1 MKKLALFRHAKSDW
15 ADGTTRDFDRPLNA
29 RGRDAAVAMGQ
40 YALKNGMACDHIIAS
55 PAIRVSETLEIA
67 QQAYSKPW
75 EIHWD
80 RKIYLASSATLLDL
94 VHQQDDQ
101 HQSLL
106 MAGHNPGLEDLIL
119 ETVPLGSNA
128 HRDRVEE
135 KFPSGALAIL
145 HFDCDKW
152 SDIAR
157 GQGALHNLIF
167 PRELPA
173 L

>member
-15 ADGTTRDFDRPLNA
+15 SDGMTRDFDRPLNA
-29 RGRDAAVAMGQ
+29 RGRDAAAAMGR
-40 YALKNGMACDHIIAS
+40 YALENGFACDHIIAS

-67 QQAYSKPW
+67 QQVYKKTW

-80 RKIYLASSATLLDL
+80 RKIYLASSVTLLDL

-101 HQSLL
+101 YQSLL
-106 MAGHNPGLEDLIL
+106 IAGHNPGLEDLIL
-119 ETVPLGSNA
+119 ETVPYGSNS

-135 KFPSGALAIL
+135 KFPTAALAIV

-152 SDIAR
+152 ADVAR
-157 GQGALHNLIF
+157 GKGVLNNLVF

-173 L
+173 